1 MKILVAEDEHSI
13 ALVYQT
19 ALQSRGHEVTI
30 TNNGIECWK
39 EYQSVN
45 SSKCPELPVDAVILD
60 YRMPEM
66 NGLETA
72 EKILKVQPKQRIIFA
87 SAYMKQTWLESIN
100 RFGIVAELL
109 QKPFEINVLVDAV
122 EDTSIY
128 SQLQNLKVNI
138 GDIRSWNPSHEQLA
152 DLLDAMT
159 RIKDPKTVFAKLLS
173 SFGFVNQE
181 GISKTLDHDNV
192 LEYGKSNSRQRNHQE
207 IKEQLQEI
215 NSKSSN
221 VLSALLEEALQF
233 LGPEWV
239 SIFYYQLSKVG
250 IHKEDIVQNPL
261 AFLQALDRLFGTASI
276 LVKAK
281 IFEVIKVNKEAIG
294 NLETIEYF
302 AKLLGEEIKTVP
314 KSRGK

>member
-45 SSKCPELPVDAVILD
+45 SSKCPELPFDAVILD

-122 EDTSIY
+122 EDPSIY

-152 DLLDAMT
+152 DLLDAMM
-159 RIKDPKTVFAKLLS
+159 RLKDPKMVFAELS
-173 SFGFVNQE
+173 FSLGVINN
-181 GISKTLDHDNV
+181 GGTKTTSVHDNAI
-192 LEYGKSNSRQRNHQE
+192 ESDKNDSGQRRHQ
-207 IKEQLQEI
+207 K
-215 NSKSSN
+215 
-221 VLSALLEEALQF
+221 
-233 LGPEWV
+233 
-239 SIFYYQLSKVG
+239 
-250 IHKEDIVQNPL
+250 
-261 AFLQALDRLFGTASI
+261 
-276 LVKAK
+276 
-281 IFEVIKVNKEAIG
+281 
-294 NLETIEYF
+294 
-302 AKLLGEEIKTVP
+302 
-314 KSRGK
+314 